1 MPRTD
6 KTDPF
11 REDRI
16 LMRIVVDAYGPDERA
31 MGWYCHLE
39 SNLTFPFAARCAAR
53 RAVSP
58 LKPKDKVQVIGM
70 ADSDECLREMF
81 VMIRWDD
88 DDELAVPLSQL
99 QVVDGDEQTRDA
111 VEDWRYWVRQGYQF

>member
-1 MPRTD
+1 MPRIE
-6 KTDPF
+6 KTDPL

-16 LMRIVVDAYGPDERA
+16 IMQIVVDAFGPDERA
-31 MGWYCHLE
+31 MGWYCYLE
-39 SNLTFPFAARCAAR
+39 NNLTFPFAARCTAR
-53 RAVSP
+53 RAISP

-81 VMIRWDD
+81 ITVRWD

-99 QVVDGDEQTRDA
+99 QVVGGDEPTREA

>member
-1 MPRTD
+1 MAGSE
-6 KTDPF
+6 KTDPL

-16 LMRIVVDAYGPDERA
+16 VMQIVVDAYGPDERA

-39 SNLTFPFAARCAAR
+39 NNLTFPFTARCTSR
-53 RAVSP
+53 RAISP
-58 LKPKDKVQVIGM
+58 LKPKDKVEVIGM

-81 VMIRWDD
+81 VMIGWD

-99 QVVDGDEQTRDA
+99 QVVSGDEQTREA

>member
-6 KTDPF
+6 ETDPL

-16 LMRIVVDAYGPDERA
+16 IMRIVVDAYGPDERA

-39 SNLTFPFAARCAAR
+39 SSLTFPFAARCTAR
-53 RAVSP
+53 RSISP
-58 LKPKDKVQVIGM
+58 LKPKDKVEVIGM

-81 VMIRWDD
+81 VMIGWDD

-99 QVVDGDEQTRDA
+99 QVVSGDEQTREA
-111 VEDWRYWVRQGYQF
+111 VEDWRYWVRQGYRF